1 MADVKRIPDAQKR
14 LQGHSRF
21 VKNSPEVK
29 PINRLW
35 PVPDHLEDHG
45 KKFYHRVGAVL
56 IKARLLTELD
66 RDSFLL
72 LASTLD
78 TIHEATETLQ
88 RDGYTVPGTQGS
100 LKAHPAISLKKNA
113 VADFLTLCS
122 KFGLTP
128 KDRSQLD
135 IPVDPNA
142 DDPARAFLF
151 GGKQCKRK

>member
-1 MADVKRIPDAQKR
+1 MGDIKRIKDSQKK
-14 LQGHSRF
+14 LQGHGRF
-21 VKNSPEVK
+21 VKATPEIRPVA
-29 PINRLW
+29 RLW

-66 RDSFLL
+66 RDSFIL
-72 LASTLD
+72 LASSVDTLHD
-78 TIHEATETLQ
+78 ATETLQ

-100 LKAHPAISLKKNA
+100 VKAHPAISLKKNA
-113 VADFLTLCS
+113 VSDFLTLCS

-128 KDRSQLD
+128 KDRSQID

-151 GGKQCKRK
+151 GGKK